1 MPDGKKLA
9 IDAIKVLAM
18 DAVQAARSGHP
29 GTPMALAPLAYVL
42 WTRHLRHNPA
52 NPAWPGR
59 DRFVL
64 SAGHASMLLYALL
77 HLSGYELSLN
87 EIRRFRQWDSMTP
100 GHPELGHAPG
110 VETTTG
116 PLGQG
121 VANSVGMAL
130 AERWLAARWNRPG
143 HEIVDHRTFA
153 LCSDGDLMEGLSH
166 EAAELAGH
174 QKLGKLIWLFDD
186 NRITIEGA
194 TSLATST
201 DQARRFE
208 SYGWQTLLVEDGAD
222 TAEIDAA
229 LQAAKADAERPS
241 LISIRTTI
249 ADGSPNMA
257 GLAST
262 HGAPLGEDEVAATKR
277 HLGYPSLEP
286 FHVPEGAR
294 DHWRKAMEGSRERN
308 AEWAERFAN
317 YRREFP
323 ELADALAASLSGGLP
338 DGWDDALPALENVA
352 AATRGHSG
360 KALQAVAG
368 WVPFLVG
375 GSADLGGSNK
385 TDIAGGGDLLA
396 ERPGGRVVH
405 FGVREHAMGA
415 IMNGMALHGGVRPF
429 GGTFLVFSDY
439 MRPAIR
445 LAALMRLPVVYV
457 FSHDSIGLGEDG
469 PTHQPV
475 EHLAALRA
483 IPGLLDLRPADGAET
498 VEAWRAAMRHGQ
510 GGGSPPPGSASIF
523 GATQVAWSSV
533 RETLA
538 RPGGPAFLSLSRQG
552 VPVIERSG
560 HVGAQR
566 PGAQAA
572 NAAGLAADE
581 GGRGAGDLGTGAQ
594 VAEPTGPTEDGALG
608 GGESGD
614 MKLGA
619 QAGESAG
626 PIEGGARSLGPAAP
640 ADGLHRGG
648 YVLRDAPGGGPPD
661 AVVIAS
667 GSEVALAL
675 EAQERLAH
683 GGIRAR
689 VVSLPSWFLFSKQD
703 AEYRAAVVPPDAAKV
718 SVEAGSTMGWERWI
732 GTDGV
737 AVGIDRF
744 GASAPFE
751 ELYRQYGL
759 TAEAVADAVRRA
771 MEQRRAAVAAGPGTA
786 PARHATGQPTAAA
799 PVQAPGG

>member
-9 IDAIKVLAM
+9 IDAVKVLAM

-77 HLSGYELSLN
+77 HLSGYELSLD
-87 EIRRFRQWDSMTP
+87 EIRRFRQWDSRTP

-153 LCSDGDLMEGLSH
+153 LCSDGDLMEGVSH

-208 SYGWQTLLVEDGAD
+208 SYGWQTFSVEDGSD

-229 LQAAKADAERPS
+229 LRAAKADAERPS

-286 FHVPEGAR
+286 FHVPEEAR

-308 AEWAERFAN
+308 AEWAERFAE
-317 YRREFP
+317 YRRELP
-323 ELADALAASLSGGLP
+323 ELAGALAASLSGGLP

-368 WVPFLVG
+368 GVPFLVG

-385 TDIAGGGDLLA
+385 TDIAGGEDLLA

-415 IMNGMALHGGVRPF
+415 VMNGMALHGGVRPF

-498 VEAWRAAMRHGQ
+498 AEAWRAAMRHGQ
-510 GGGSPPPGSASIF
+510 GGGFSRPGGASIF

-538 RPGGPAFLSLSRQG
+538 RRGGPAFLSLSRQG

-560 HVGAQR
+560 AGGAQ
-566 PGAQAA
+566 GTGVQAA

-581 GGRGAGDLGTGAQ
+581 
-594 VAEPTGPTEDGALG
+594 
-608 GGESGD
+608 SGD
-614 MKLGA
+614 MKPGAQAGEPAGPTEGRPQSGA

-626 PIEGGARSLGPAAP
+626 PIEGEARSLGPAAP

-675 EAQERLAH
+675 EAQERLAR

-732 GTDGV
+732 GADGV

-744 GASAPFE
+744 GASAPFD

-771 MEQRRAAVAAGPGTA
+771 MERRRASVPAEFGTEAA
-786 PARHATGQPTAAA
+786 RQATERPTAATA
-799 PVQAPGG
+799 DGAPGG